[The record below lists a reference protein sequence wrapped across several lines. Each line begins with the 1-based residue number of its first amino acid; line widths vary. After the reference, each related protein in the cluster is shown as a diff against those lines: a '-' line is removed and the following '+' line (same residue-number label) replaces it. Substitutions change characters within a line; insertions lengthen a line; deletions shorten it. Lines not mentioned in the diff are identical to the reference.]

1 MKVSEVQINNIA
13 EYLRLSTGEYTDA
26 EIKTYMDAAKAYIK
40 SYTGLDTTAIDT
52 HEDITIVLYVLCQD
66 MYDTRTMYVDRNY
79 MNKVVETILGMY
91 CTNLLPTLDEVV
103 T

>member
-1 MKVSEVQINNIA
+1 MKVSEVQVSNIA
-13 EYLRLSTGEYTDA
+13 DYLRLSEGEYTEQ
-26 EIKTYMDAAKAYIK
+26 EIQTYIDAAKAYIK
-40 SYTGLDTTAIDT
+40 SYTGLDDATVDT

-79 MNKVVETILGMY
+79 MNKVVDTILGMY
-91 CTNLLPTLDEVV
+91 STNLLPSVDGDV

>member
-1 MKVSEVQINNIA
+1 MKVSEVQVSNIA
-13 EYLRLSTGEYTDA
+13 EYLRLSEGEYTTQ
-26 EIKTYMDAAKAYIK
+26 EIQTYIDAAKAYIK
-40 SYTGLDTTAIDT
+40 SYTGLDDTAVDA
-52 HEDITIVLYVLCQD
+52 HDDITIVLYVLCQD

-91 CTNLLPTLDEVV
+91 STNLLPSVDGDV